1 VLVALFCA
9 ALLGACGPDS
19 TTDLL
24 TVVATVPAEAA
35 DAPLRVRFDGYLSEA
50 MRLGA
55 AARLASADVGV
66 AVSVLY
72 DPVEQGLVVVPVRPL
87 RVGLGYTLTVD
98 AAVVE
103 GVDGRRLDADLTV
116 DFVAG
121 NPASA
126 GHAPRTPVRFA
137 DLEAD
142 LRAACGDCHG
152 ASPGAYPPL
161 TAADLVEAPSKR
173 RPGAVLVQPGAPLG
187 SELVRRILPD
197 YPGTL
202 GAPMPPDAPLDVALQ
217 KRVVD
222 WVRDGALP

>member
-1 VLVALFCA
+1 MPTE
-9 ALLGACGPDS
+9 GS
-19 TTDLL
+19 RH
-24 TVVATVPAEAA
+24 AA
-35 DAPLRVRFDGYLSEA
+35 DAPLRVRFDGYLSES

-55 AARLASADVGV
+55 AASLASAEVGV
-66 AVSVLY
+66 AISVLY
-72 DPVEQGLVVVPVRPL
+72 DPVEQGLVIVPARPL

-103 GVDGRRLDADLTV
+103 GVDERRLDADLIV

-121 NPASA
+121 NPTSA
-126 GHAPRTPVRFA
+126 GGGPRPVVRFA
-137 DLEAD
+137 DIEAD

-152 ASPGAYPPL
+152 APPGVYTPL
-161 TAADLVEAPSKR
+161 TAAALVEAPSKR
-173 RPGAVLVQPGAPLG
+173 RPGAVLVQPGAPLD
-187 SELVRRILPD
+187 SELVRRVLSD

-217 KRVVD
+217 KRLVD